1 MSGTLAIVQ
10 ASQHLLK
17 NGFGPESVSEALRL
31 VGVGLKVDRVYV
43 FEDGFE
49 NGERTCSQRFEWSAN
64 GISAQ
69 IDNPELQNLPYSIAA
84 PDWAQSFDRGEVIKG
99 ATRNFQKTTRE
110 ILESQGIKSVL
121 VCPIYVDRKS
131 CWGFVGFDDC
141 TSERV
146 WPDELVES
154 LKQLAN
160 SLASALRYHK
170 TLEILEQRRG
180 PTRRTGPGAAPTPVD
195 DDSRGPVG

>member
-1 MSGTLAIVQ
+1 MSSTQAIIQ

-49 NGERTCSQRFEWSAN
+49 NGQRTCSQRFEWSASSV
-64 GISAQ
+64 SAQ
-69 IDNPELQNLPYSIAA
+69 LDNPELQNLPYAVAA
-84 PDWAQSFDRGEVIKG
+84 PGWAETFDRGEALKG
-99 ATRNFQKTTRE
+99 LAREFPSPTRE
-110 ILESQGIKSVL
+110 ILESQSIKSVL
-121 VCPIYVDRKS
+121 VCPIRVDRKS

-141 TSERV
+141 TTDRV
-146 WPDELVES
+146 WPNQEVEA

-160 SLASALRYHK
+160 SLASALRYHQ
-170 TLEILEQRRG
+170 TMAVLEQSRKVLQDLV
-180 PTRRTGPGAAPTPVD
+180 PGK
-195 DDSRGPVG
+195 